1 MADSPSTIATDDSYV
16 RLPGVQKTVGL
27 SRSSIHRMVKSGD
40 FPMPR
45 RIGKRAVA
53 WLSSDLARWRA
64 DRPEAA

>member
-1 MADSPSTIATDDSYV
+1 MADAMAVSPSDNYV
-16 RLPGVQKTVGL
+16 RFPDVKSCTGL
-27 SRSSIHRMVKSGD
+27 SRTTIHRMVKSGD
-40 FPMPR
+40 FPSPR